1 MYYKYNNETKI
12 VLVVILAPALV
23 VEGFGR
29 EVGVCR
35 AWSGTNMQ
43 SLQVF
48 FVDGARFKFWEL

>member
-43 SLQVF
+43 SLQGF
-48 FVDGARFKFWEL
+48 FC